1 MTAPVFFGTANAQF
15 LEGELAELIEDT
27 RAAAYAQGHLDGVA
41 AGRAQMTEM
50 AQRIEAALRMA
61 AADAEQ
67 MRAAMVTEVL
77 QAALTV
83 AEYATGVQPVSDA
96 AVLTERISQ
105 ALESLD
111 DEKVTISVNPA
122 DWDAVASNL
131 QVPPDATIN
140 RDPTLQTGEARL
152 RGTWSS
158 VDLTRDAAL
167 SVAREV
173 LS

>member
-1 MTAPVFFGTANAQF
+1 M
-15 LEGELAELIEDT
+15 
-27 RAAAYAQGHLDGVA
+27 
-41 AGRAQMTEM
+41 
-50 AQRIEAALRMA
+50 
-61 AADAEQ
+61 
-67 MRAAMVTEVL
+67 
-77 QAALTV
+77 
-83 AEYATGVQPVSDA
+83 TGVQHVSDA
-96 AVLTERISQ
+96 AALTERISR

-111 DEKVTISVNPA
+111 DEQVIISVNPA

-140 RDPTLQTGEARL
+140 RDPTLQPGEARL

-158 VDLTRDAAL
+158 VDLTREAAL